1 MIKIKANKNIKELR
15 EKINVLEDTRA
26 FIEIETLLSAYECN
40 EEDGI
45 NYDYD
50 GFIDEEIFCNALKAA
65 GISFCVCTHY
75 LDDDTIFFKSSDEIY
90 LNACP
95 RDAFTCV
102 IGGYDYFK
110 DTLND
115 LLKIGELIDNYD
127 IVVYKGEE

>member
-1 MIKIKANKNIKELR
+1 MIKIKVNKNIEELR
-15 EKINVLEDTRA
+15 EKINALEDTRA
-26 FIEIETLLSAYECN
+26 FIEVETLLGAYECN

-50 GFIDEEIFCNALKAA
+50 GCIDDEIFYNALDAA
-65 GISFCVCTHY
+65 GISYCVCTHY
-75 LDDDTIFFKSSDEIY
+75 LDDDTIFFKSSDGIY

-115 LLKIGELIDNYD
+115 LLKIGELIDNYG
-127 IVVYKGEE
+127 IIVYKGEE

>member
-1 MIKIKANKNIKELR
+1 MIKIKIKKDIEELR
-15 EKINVLEDTRA
+15 ERLNKLEDTHK
-26 FIEIETLLSAYECN
+26 FIEVETLLGAYECN
-40 EEDGI
+40 KEDGI

-50 GFIDEEIFCNALKAA
+50 GCIDDEIFYNALDAA
-65 GISFCVCTHY
+65 GISYCVCTHY
-75 LDDDTIFFKSSDEIY
+75 LDDDTIFFKSSDGIY

-127 IVVYKGEE
+127 IVVYKGQE